1 MKKFISLALLFVLFT
16 LASCKSFLPETPP
29 INQTKTDIIQE
40 PVFVELPEKSE
51 VIAPSGTLVEI
62 PNETIATNKLK
73 EEILLPKNTQVV
85 LKQDTAVIIPE
96 KKPVLLPQGTK
107 VETEKTNWYAVL
119 LYAGLIISGIWIMIS
134 KKELN

>member
-29 INQTKTDIIQE
+29 SNQTKTDIIQE

-85 LKQDTAVIIPE
+85 LKQDTAVIISE
-96 KKPVLLPQGTK
+96 KKSVLLPEGTK